1 MRRAI
6 LPLLMLTSLAGC
18 VSWQQ
23 TPVVEADA
31 PRAWSAYSDCIAG
44 SLKAREAN
52 LNGSVWVEAVA
63 EQSMAMIGIKDAQ
76 GTETNIRVVATSPQ
90 SSHATAILGVRG
102 EREHR
107 GAAEDILYGCAAL

>member
-6 LPLLMLTSLAGC
+6 PAPLVLTSLTGC

-23 TPVVEADA
+23 TPVVTADA
-31 PRAWSAYSDCIAG
+31 QKTWPAYSDCIAG
-44 SLKAREAN
+44 SLKARQDG
-52 LNGSVWVEAVA
+52 LNGSVWVKSVP
-63 EQSMAMIGIKDAQ
+63 EQSMALIGVADAQ

-107 GAAEDILYGCAAL
+107 DAAEEILYGCAAL

>member
-6 LPLLMLTSLAGC
+6 LPVLMLTSLTGC

-23 TPVVEADA
+23 TPVITADA
-31 PRAWSAYSDCIAG
+31 NKAWPAYSDCIAA
-44 SLKAREAN
+44 SLKARQDS
-52 LNGSVWVEAVA
+52 LNGSIWVESVP
-63 EQSMAMIGIKDAQ
+63 EQSMAMIGIADAQ

-90 SSHATAILGVRG
+90 SSQATAILGVRG

-107 GAAEDILYGCAAL
+107 SAAEDILYGCAAL